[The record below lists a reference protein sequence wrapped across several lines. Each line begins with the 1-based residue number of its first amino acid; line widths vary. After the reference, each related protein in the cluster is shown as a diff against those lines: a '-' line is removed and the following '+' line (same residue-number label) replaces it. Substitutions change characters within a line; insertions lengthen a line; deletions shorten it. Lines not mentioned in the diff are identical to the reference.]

1 MPEKNLLEQKK
12 NNLMKALNRQG
23 ADYVPTM
30 LASSCAEVAWT
41 GQKVTDVIGDAN
53 AYVKAMTD
61 VFEVMW
67 GDANTFS
74 GTLFTPAISDIIE
87 PVQNKFGPD
96 GVTPEHVQMPQME
109 RGEYDQLIEDP
120 FGFVANVLLP
130 RKYPKLFEDREYAKK
145 TIKAIA
151 ADKAYAMGVLFGM
164 TDKVLAEKYGIT
176 GICNFADVFSN
187 PVDTLFDYLRGFK

>member
-1 MPEKNLLEQKK
+1 
-12 NNLMKALNRQG
+12 
-23 ADYVPTM
+23 M

-41 GQKVTDVIGDAN
+41 GQKVTDVI
-53 AYVKAMTD
+53 
-61 VFEVMW
+61 

-151 ADKAYAMGVLFGM
+151 ADKAYILKSSRHF
-164 TDKVLAEKYGIT
+164 I
-176 GICNFADVFSN
+176 
-187 PVDTLFDYLRGFK
+187 

>member
-96 GVTPEHVQMPQME
+96 GVTP
-109 RGEYDQLIEDP
+109 
-120 FGFVANVLLP
+120 
-130 RKYPKLFEDREYAKK
+130 
-145 TIKAIA
+145 
-151 ADKAYAMGVLFGM
+151 
-164 TDKVLAEKYGIT
+164 
-176 GICNFADVFSN
+176 
-187 PVDTLFDYLRGFK
+187 

>member
-67 GDANTFS
+67 GDANTVWMATCTSYSSATFR
-74 GTLFTPAISDIIE
+74 PISSNRYRTNSDR
-87 PVQNKFGPD
+87 
-96 GVTPEHVQMPQME
+96 ME
-109 RGEYDQLIEDP
+109 
-120 FGFVANVLLP
+120 LL
-130 RKYPKLFEDREYAKK
+130 RNMYRCHRWSAES
-145 TIKAIA
+145 TI
-151 ADKAYAMGVLFGM
+151 
-164 TDKVLAEKYGIT
+164 
-176 GICNFADVFSN
+176 S
-187 PVDTLFDYLRGFK
+187 

>member
-12 NNLMKALNRQG
+12 SNLMKALNRQG
-23 ADYVPTM
+23 ADYIPTM

-74 GTLFTPAISDIIE
+74 GTLFTPAISDIIRT
-87 PVQNKFGPD
+87 NSD
-96 GVTPEHVQMPQME
+96 RME
-109 RGEYDQLIEDP
+109 SLRNMYRCHRWSAES
-120 FGFVANVLLP
+120 
-130 RKYPKLFEDREYAKK
+130 
-145 TIKAIA
+145 TI
-151 ADKAYAMGVLFGM
+151 
-164 TDKVLAEKYGIT
+164 
-176 GICNFADVFSN
+176 S
-187 PVDTLFDYLRGFK
+187 

>member
-109 RGEYDQLIEDP
+109 RGEYDQLI
-120 FGFVANVLLP
+120 
-130 RKYPKLFEDREYAKK
+130 
-145 TIKAIA
+145 
-151 ADKAYAMGVLFGM
+151 
-164 TDKVLAEKYGIT
+164 
-176 GICNFADVFSN
+176 
-187 PVDTLFDYLRGFK
+187 